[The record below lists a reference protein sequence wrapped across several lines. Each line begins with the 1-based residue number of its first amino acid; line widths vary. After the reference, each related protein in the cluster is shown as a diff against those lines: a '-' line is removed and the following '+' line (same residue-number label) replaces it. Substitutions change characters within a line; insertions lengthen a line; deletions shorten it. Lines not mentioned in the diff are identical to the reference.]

1 MTPTLNTP
9 YVKVYKDGEL
19 TNPIKGGYY
28 NQGANRKQRRE
39 SMQKSNRVKK

>member
-9 YVKVYKDGEL
+9 YVKRYNDKGEL
-19 TNPIKGGYY
+19 LNPIKGGYY

-39 SMQKSNRVKK
+39 MMQKQNRRV